1 MMMLLLVGLS
11 FTSCQTV
18 SNANVSEQNVDMRSL
33 VNDPQTIL
41 IDVRIPE
48 QYAEGT
54 ADNAVNIP
62 LKDLESQVEDLK
74 SKDKIVVFCNTG
86 KQAASAKELLN
97 KHGIKNVYSGMS
109 WKNVKAIQEENKAK
123 KFINN

>member
-1 MMMLLLVGLS
+1 MSMLVGLS
-11 FTSCQTV
+11 LTSCQTV
-18 SNANVSEQNVDMRSL
+18 SNANESDKKVDMRSL
-33 VNDPQTIL
+33 VNDPQTTL

-54 ADNAVNIP
+54 AKDAINIP

-97 KHGIKNVYSGMS
+97 KHGIKNVYSGTS
-109 WKNVKAIQEENKAK
+109 WKNVKAIQEESKVK
-123 KFINN
+123 

>member
-1 MMMLLLVGLS
+1 MKKYMMMSMLVGLS
-11 FTSCQTV
+11 LTSCQTV
-18 SNANVSEQNVDMRSL
+18 SNANVSDQKVDMRSL
-33 VNDPQTIL
+33 VNDPQTTL

-86 KQAASAKELLN
+86 KQAASAKELLT
-97 KHGIKNVYSGMS
+97 KHGIKNVYSGTS
-109 WKNVKAIQEENKAK
+109 WKNVKAIQEESKSK
-123 KFINN
+123 

>member
-1 MMMLLLVGLS
+1 MKKYMMMSMLVGLS
-11 FTSCQTV
+11 LTSCQTV
-18 SNANVSEQNVDMRSL
+18 SNANESDKKVDMRSL
-33 VNDPQTIL
+33 VNDPQTTL

-54 ADNAVNIP
+54 AKDAINIP

-97 KHGIKNVYSGMS
+97 KHGIKNVYSGTS
-109 WKNVKAIQEENKAK
+109 WKNVKAIQEDSKAK
-123 KFINN
+123 